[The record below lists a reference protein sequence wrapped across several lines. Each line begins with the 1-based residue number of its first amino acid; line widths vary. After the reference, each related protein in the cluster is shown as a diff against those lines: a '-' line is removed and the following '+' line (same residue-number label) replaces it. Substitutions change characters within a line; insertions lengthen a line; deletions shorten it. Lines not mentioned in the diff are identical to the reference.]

1 MLNLNTRSRLPNAG
15 MDAHPSP
22 QMSKPFAFLTYP
34 FLWVLATFR
43 PANKRDA
50 CTVRVE
56 MMFFIITFWKTCSRC
71 KKKRLKLDCSGHP
84 ETLPAGPEDI
94 MKSTL
99 IYVSLLKSTS
109 FQCLVLW
116 GAGKKNGLGI
126 FLLTCQCPWRLF
138 PYICAGALAL
148 KMNRN
153 VCIWFWMQQ
162 VFSQEVNFRQ
172 IKRKYFMVQITQDSF
187 TYSTLHI
194 DMVVL

>member
-1 MLNLNTRSRLPNAG
+1 MFYLNTRSRLPNAG
-15 MDAHPSP
+15 MDARPSP
-22 QMSKPFAFLTYP
+22 QMSKPFAFLIYP

-43 PANKRDA
+43 PANQRDA

-56 MMFFIITFWKTCSRC
+56 MMLFIITFWKTCSRC
-71 KKKRLKLDCSGHP
+71 KKKGWSWIAVLTQKLCQLDLK
-84 ETLPAGPEDI
+84 TLWDPHLHMCLCWNLLPS
-94 MKSTL
+94 STR
-99 IYVSLLKSTS
+99 Y
-109 FQCLVLW
+109 CGVLE
-116 GAGKKNGLGI
+116 KNGLGI

-138 PYICAGALAL
+138 PCISAGALAL

-172 IKRKYFMVQITQDSF
+172 VKRKYFMVQITQDSF

>member
-1 MLNLNTRSRLPNAG
+1 MLYLNTRGRLPNAG
-15 MDAHPSP
+15 MDARPSP
-22 QMSKPFAFLTYP
+22 QMSKPFAFLIYL

-43 PANKRDA
+43 PANQRDA

-56 MMFFIITFWKTCSRC
+56 MMLFIITFWKTCSRC
-71 KKKRLKLDCSGHP
+71 KKKAEIGLQCSPRNFASWTWRRYEIHTYICVFA
-84 ETLPAGPEDI
+84 ETYFLPALGTVGCWE
-94 MKSTL
+94 
-99 IYVSLLKSTS
+99 
-109 FQCLVLW
+109 
-116 GAGKKNGLGI
+116 KKGLGI

-138 PYICAGALAL
+138 PCISAGALAL

-153 VCIWFWMQQ
+153 VCMWFWMQQ

-172 IKRKYFMVQITQDSF
+172 RKYFMVQITQDSF